1 MYGRYTR
8 ATGVAEGDT
17 LAGDPAT
24 CGSRPRE
31 RAT

>member
-1 MYGRYTR
+1 MGGRYMR
-8 ATGVAEGDT
+8 AMGVVEGGI

-31 RAT
+31 RAA